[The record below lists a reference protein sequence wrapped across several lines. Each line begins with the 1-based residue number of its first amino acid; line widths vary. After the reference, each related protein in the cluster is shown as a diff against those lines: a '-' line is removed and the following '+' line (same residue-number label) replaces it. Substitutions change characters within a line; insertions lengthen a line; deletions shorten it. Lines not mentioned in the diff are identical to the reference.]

1 MEEIMNITSAKYIAD
16 EIKGSG
22 HSNIKATFVVS
33 SNEDVKIDNVEMFVP
48 LDPNN
53 RHYKAILAWVEAGNT
68 IEAAD

>member
-22 HSNIKATFVVS
+22 HSNIKAT
-33 SNEDVKIDNVEMFVP
+33 IDNVEMFVP

-53 RHYKAILAWVEAGNT
+53 RHYKEILRQVDAGTLT

>member
-22 HSNIKATFVVS
+22 HTAIKAVIEAV
-33 SNEDVKIDNVEMFVP
+33 NKEGVLANVEMFVP
-48 LDPNN
+48 LDTNN
-53 RHYKAILAWVEAGNT
+53 RHYKEILRQVDAGTLT